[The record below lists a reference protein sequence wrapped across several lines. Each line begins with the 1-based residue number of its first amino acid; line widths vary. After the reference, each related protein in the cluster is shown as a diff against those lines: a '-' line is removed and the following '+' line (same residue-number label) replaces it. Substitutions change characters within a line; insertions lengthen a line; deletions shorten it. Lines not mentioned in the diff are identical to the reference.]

1 MMEPIFARDDP
12 DDELFECSEP
22 DCEALVPIAGPD
34 GWARHM
40 LARHPET
47 SHARSIFA
55 RLIEVQ
61 LMRADDAAEVV
72 Q

>member
-1 MMEPIFARDDP
+1 MEPIFEHADP
-12 DDELFECSEP
+12 DEDLYPCTFEG
-22 DCEALVPIAGPD
+22 CEALVTIAGPD

-61 LMRADDAAEVV
+61 LMRVDDAAEVV